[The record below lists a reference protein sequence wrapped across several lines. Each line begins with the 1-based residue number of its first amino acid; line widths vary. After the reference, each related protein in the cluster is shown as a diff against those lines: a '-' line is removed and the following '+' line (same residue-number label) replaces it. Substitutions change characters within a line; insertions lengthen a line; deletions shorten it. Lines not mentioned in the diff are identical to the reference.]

1 MSFLKA
7 EWRKLILVNYA
18 VDPQI
23 LKPYLP
29 AKTELDLHN
38 GKCMVSLVGFKFV
51 NTKMLGIKIPF
62 HINFEEVNL
71 RFYVKHKTGGDWKRG
86 VVFIKEIVP
95 KRAISIV
102 ANTIYKEHYETCK
115 MRHTWEETPD
125 EFTINYSW
133 KKKGK
138 WQDVEVKAAKTPFK
152 IDPKAVYEVGSLESD
167 IAFITEHY
175 WGYTKIDA
183 NKSFEY
189 EVTHPIWDA
198 YPVKSYRVNVDFRM
212 VYGNDFAHL
221 IDAVPLS
228 VMLAEGSEIT
238 VEKAVKV

>member
-7 EWRKLILVNYA
+7 EWRKLILVNYE
-18 VDPQI
+18 VDQKV
-23 LKPYLP
+23 LTPYLP

-51 NTKMLGIKIPF
+51 NTKMLGLKIPF

-71 RFYVKHKTGGDWKRG
+71 RFYVKHKAGNDWKRG

-102 ANTIYKEHYETCK
+102 ANTVYKEHYETCK
-115 MRHTWEETPD
+115 MRHTWKETND
-125 EFTINYSW
+125 KFTINYGW
-133 KKKGK
+133 KKNGK
-138 WQDVEVKAAKTPFK
+138 WQDVEVTTTKTPFK
-152 IDPKAVYEVGSLESD
+152 IDPSAVQKVGSLESD

-175 WGYTKIDA
+175 WGYTKI
-183 NKSFEY
+183 NTEKSFEY
-189 EVTHPIWDA
+189 EVTHPVWDA
-198 YPVKSYRVNVDFRM
+198 YPVQSYKMNVDFGM
-212 VYGNDFAHL
+212 VYGSDFAHL
-221 IDAVPLS
+221 NTAKPLS

-238 VEKAVKV
+238 VEKAVKI